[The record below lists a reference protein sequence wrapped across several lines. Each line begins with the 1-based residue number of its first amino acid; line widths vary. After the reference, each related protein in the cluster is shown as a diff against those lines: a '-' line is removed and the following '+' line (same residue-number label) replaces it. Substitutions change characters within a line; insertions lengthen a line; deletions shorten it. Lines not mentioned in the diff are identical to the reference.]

1 MTVNPVFSVQVTPSP
16 EGFLSVRPNAFQAHV
31 YVAGKESVRAFLDRE
46 LATTTAV
53 YLLETRRKIIGH
65 QPLVYPGMTGNFA
78 RRGTEYK
85 LFAPNSEVDR
95 IFVITTH
102 GDTLT
107 ESELKCLE
115 QIMYDAIQASG
126 RAVLANRDRP
136 HGARLRPTERSAV
149 EALARQAEQMLRA
162 VGIDYVD
169 VEAALTPPDLTS
181 NFTSED
187 DLDTGPQLFFTK
199 AAGVE
204 AVVRRKGRTWTVM
217 PGSTVRAH
225 VVDSAS
231 RTPAEAREALLKSGA
246 LRRTADPA
254 LYRLEVPYTVHSAT
268 AAMHFVTGARVQP
281 REWNSVRPD
290 EPRGGSKVNPI
301 VRYLNGVMFTD
312 DLAHTS

>member
-1 MTVNPVFSVQVTPSP
+1 MTVNPAFSVQVTPSP

-31 YVAGKESVRAFLDRE
+31 YVVDKKSVRGFLDRE

-85 LFAPNSEVDR
+85 LFAPDSEVDR
-95 IFVITTH
+95 IFVITTR

-136 HGARLRPTERSAV
+136 HGARLRLAERSAI

-162 VGIDYVD
+162 VGIDYLD
-169 VEAALTPPDLTS
+169 VETALTPPDLTS
-181 NFTSED
+181 FTSED

-204 AVVRRKGRTWTVM
+204 AVVRRKGRTWAVM

-225 VVDSAS
+225 VVGSAS

-246 LRRTADPA
+246 LRWTADPA
-254 LYRLEVPYTVHSAT
+254 VYRLEVPYTVNSAT

-281 REWNSVRPD
+281 REWNAVRPD
-290 EPRGGSKVNPI
+290 ESRDGSKGNPI